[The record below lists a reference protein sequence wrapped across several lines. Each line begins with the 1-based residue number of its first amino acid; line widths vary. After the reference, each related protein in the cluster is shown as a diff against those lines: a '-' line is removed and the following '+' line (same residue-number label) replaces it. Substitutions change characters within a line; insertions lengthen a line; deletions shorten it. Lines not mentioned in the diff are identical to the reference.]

1 LNYWLMKSEPDVF
14 SIQDLKKK
22 KRTGWDGVRNYQ
34 ARNYM
39 RDQMKVGDLVL
50 FYHSNAEPPGIAGVA
65 KVSAVGLVDPLQFD
79 KKSEYYDPKSKPDA
93 PTWLMV
99 EVEFVEEL
107 PLIPLDRLKKEP
119 ALKDMPLVQKGTRL
133 SVMPVAKK
141 EWDHVLALKGT
152 L

>member
-1 LNYWLMKSEPDVF
+1 MNYWLMKSEPDVF
-14 SIQDLKKK
+14 SIHDLKKK

-65 KVSAVGLVDPLQFD
+65 KISALGLPDPLQFD

-93 PTWLMV
+93 PTWIMV
-99 EVEFVEEL
+99 EVEFVEEF
-107 PLIPLDRLKKEP
+107 PLIPLDQIKKEP
-119 ALKDMPLVQKGTRL
+119 ALAAMPLVQKGTRL

-141 EWDHVLALKGT
+141 EWDHLQKLKGRP
-152 L
+152 